1 MDSVNLNKSFKE
13 TVRQVLS
20 KEELEKEGRK
30 IHEVRSIPKS
40 DLWTFESVGG
50 FFMPTEE
57 ISKLPLDRQ
66 EQLLIR
72 NLIYAFSGVPSSHI
86 KPEATIKQIATMQQ
100 SGLPNVRFKIDEGFN
115 STIRTLG
122 NYLLPLVGHFIS
134 VQNFIETTNMTPRS
148 GRTSLALAAA
158 LNDKMQQYYDL
169 QATMETEMQ
178 QRKLFLKDLVRQLR
192 PWVGIL
198 KVFSSMVTSAR
209 GKKTSAQILSD
220 INEIY
225 EKLKPSDLELKELL
239 EKILNSVS
247 SVYMK
252 IVQLWTQ
259 KGIIYDLQHEFF
271 VEDSERSNSMSSTLL
286 APEQCCHA
294 YWENRYTLL
303 PERLPDFLNPLAA
316 EIFHAGKYLNIL
328 RQCNVKLTLMQTP
341 LNYNPKEQGHVEII
355 RSSYELPGKK
365 LLDYL
370 KTEHHLE
377 WHLGNLHGYFLLQN
391 QEFAEA
397 LLANYQEHMQR
408 GVDRM
413 IPETLQSLLMETLQI
428 IDDPFKDLMRCQ
440 LKDRDVASQL
450 QKLVNREHGEADKN
464 EGNTSNTT
472 SDDDGDPFG
481 RFTLYGY
488 EAFALRYE
496 PKWPLSFV
504 LHSEPLQKMQLLQRV
519 ILFLRYV
526 QRQLQAL
533 WQAPPEGTI
542 PISQS
547 TRSEALRQRMLDIMI
562 NLEQYITQDIAEPRW
577 EMLIV
582 VADKAQHIDDL
593 VERLSITLEEC
604 LRLGLLSGAIAFVRS
619 LFTLGQVCLNFSSF
633 AETPLSDEQAFDDGV
648 AEYETEFDSLLK
660 SILDLVRELANSTS
674 STAED
679 ERESCQ
685 QLLLRLEAYN

>member
-1 MDSVNLNKSFKE
+1 MDSVDLNKSIKE

-30 IHEVRSIPKS
+30 IHEVRSLPKS
-40 DLWTFESVGG
+40 DAWTFESVGG
-50 FFMPTEE
+50 LFMPTQD
-57 ISKLPLDRQ
+57 ISKMPLDRQ

-86 KPEATIKQIATMQQ
+86 RPEATFSQIATMQQ

-115 STIRTLG
+115 STLRTLG
-122 NYLLPLVGHFIS
+122 NYLLPLVSHFIG

-158 LNDKMQQYYDL
+158 MNDKMQQYYDL

-178 QRKLFLKDLVRQLR
+178 ERKLFLKDLVRQLR
-192 PWVGIL
+192 PWVGIM
-198 KVFSSMVTSAR
+198 KVFSSMVTRAR

-220 INEIY
+220 MNKIY
-225 EKLKPSDLELKELL
+225 EKLRPSDLELKELI
-239 EKILNSVS
+239 ENILNSVS

-328 RQCNVKLTLMQTP
+328 RQCNVKMTLMQTP
-341 LNYNPKEQGHVEII
+341 LNYNPKEQSHVEII

-365 LLDYL
+365 LLDHL

-377 WHLGNLHGYFLLQN
+377 RHLDNLHGYFLLQN

-397 LLANYQEHMQR
+397 LLANYQKHMQR

-450 QKLVNREHGEADKN
+450 QKLVSREHGEVDKT

-504 LHSEPLQKMQLLQRV
+504 LHSEPLQKIQLLQRV
-519 ILFLRYV
+519 ILLLRYV

-533 WQAPPEGTI
+533 WQAPPEGTT

-547 TRSEALRQRMLDIMI
+547 SRSEALRQSMLGIMI

-577 EMLIV
+577 EMLTV

-593 VERLSITLEEC
+593 LERLSITLEEC

-633 AETPLSDEQAFDDGV
+633 AETPLCDEQAFDDGV
-648 AEYETEFDSLLK
+648 AEYETEFGSLLK
-660 SILDLVRELANSTS
+660 SILDLVRELANSAS
-674 STAED
+674 STADD

-685 QLLLRLEAYN
+685 QLLLRLEDYN